1 MPRTEL
7 TPQDKEYKKVIS
19 ATLNELLQL
28 SGKKQID
35 ITRQTG
41 IPASTLTGYFKG
53 TRLPSPVNVQ
63 KLADFFNVLKSDV
76 DPRFKKISESDTD
89 GLRIRLLSKYEK
101 LNTENKKKVV
111 DYADNKLKDQKRQ
124 QNKIHPINENDNTY
138 YVDVLGS
145 VSAGTGEWLTDE
157 QHEEVMVNNE
167 PPAHDFALR
176 VNGDSMTPTFSD
188 GQIIYVNKIYDTEEV
203 RNNQFVIAE
212 LNGNSYVKK
221 IVFDNNRKDCQLISL
236 NKEYNPINVTKDD
249 DFKIVGLVVI

>member
-19 ATLNELLQL
+19 ATLNELLKL

-76 DPRFKKISESDTD
+76 DPRFRKIIESDDD
-89 GLRIRLLSKYEK
+89 GLKIRLLTKYEK
-101 LNTENKKKVV
+101 LNPDRKKKVV
-111 DYADNKLKDQKRQ
+111 EYTDNQLKDQMRQ
-124 QNKIHPINENDNTY
+124 SKIHPINENDNTY

-176 VNGDSMTPTFSD
+176 VNGDSMTPAFSD

-212 LNGNSYVKK
+212 LNGDSYVKK
-221 IVFDNNRKDCQLISL
+221 IVFDNDRKNCRLISL
-236 NKEYNPINVTKDD
+236 NKKYADIEIKKSD
-249 DFKIVGLVVI
+249 DFKIVGVVII

>member
-1 MPRTEL
+1 MGRNKL
-7 TPQDKEYKKVIS
+7 TPQEIELKKVVAS
-19 ATLNELLQL
+19 NLNELLNKTT
-28 SGKKQID
+28 KKKID
-35 ITRQTG
+35 IHREYG
-41 IPASTLTGYFKG
+41 IPNSSISDYFKG
-53 TRLPSPVNVQ
+53 KSLPSEENVI
-63 KLADFFNVLKSDV
+63 KLANFFNVNTYDI
-76 DPRFKKISESDTD
+76 DPRMKVSDFNND
-89 GLRIRLLSKYEK
+89 KLRMSLLSKYEK

-188 GQIIYVNKIYDTEEV
+188 GQIIYVNKRYDTDEV

-212 LNGNSYVKK
+212 LNGDSYVKK
-221 IVFDNNRKDCQLISL
+221 IVFDDDRKNCRLISL
-236 NKEYNPINVTKDD
+236 NKRYADIEIKKSD
-249 DFKIVGLVVI
+249 DFKIVGVVII

>member
-188 GQIIYVNKIYDTEEV
+188 GQIIYVNKIYDTDEV

-212 LNGNSYVKK
+212 LNGDSYVKK
-221 IVFDNNRKDCQLISL
+221 IVFYDDRKNCRLISL
-236 NKEYNPINVTKDD
+236 NKRYADIEIKKSD
-249 DFKIVGLVVI
+249 DFKIVGVVII